1 MLYNVNT
8 FKPEKKTGRIR
19 VAWRDV
25 NWVFGS
31 DDLSPDADVGLPMG
45 AITLLGGS
53 AGVGK
58 TRACV
63 SLLKETVK
71 HFNVKVL
78 FFQLEMPIGQF
89 YDKYIGK
96 EQLPYSKDRFFY
108 MSDSTA
114 SEQQM
119 KEIDTLSP
127 DIIVIDSVNKIE
139 GFNNGYGTDAIRD
152 AFSEAAVNH
161 NAHVI
166 FLAHLNGEGNIKGGT
181 NLPHMGDIVLKLT
194 KASDSKDYHIKLLSN
209 CIILQIGKTRFGPSD
224 RMAILQHANHGVNCI
239 TANYTKPHNDENI
252 LKINDGNGGLKFLS
266 LSEAIEE
273 ERKKKEMENN
283 CWTDEELEHN
293 LNKQAEEMMESCDFE
308 NDDRDFFQK
317 FCAKLLGWK

>member
-8 FKPEKKTGRIR
+8 FKPKKKTGRIR
-19 VAWRDV
+19 VAWNDV
-25 NWVFGS
+25 NWIFGS
-31 DDLSPDADVGLPMG
+31 DDLSPNADAGLPMG

-71 HFNVKVL
+71 FFNVKVL

-89 YDKYIGK
+89 YDKYIGNEK
-96 EQLPYSKDRFFY
+96 LPCSKDRFFY

-114 SEQQM
+114 LDEQI
-119 KEIDTLSP
+119 KEIDSVCP
-127 DIIVIDSVNKIE
+127 DIIIIDSVNKIE

-152 AFSEAAVNH
+152 AFSKKAVEH

-166 FLAHLNGEGNIKGGT
+166 FLAHLNGEGKIKGGT
-181 NLPHMGDIVLKLT
+181 NLPHMGDIVLKMT
-194 KASDSKDYHIKLLSN
+194 KASDSKNDYIKILPN
-209 CIILQIGKTRFGPSD
+209 CIVLQIGKTRFGPSD
-224 RMAILQHANHGVNCI
+224 RMAILQHTNNGVNCI

-252 LKINDGNGGLKFLS
+252 LKIDNGNGGLKFIS

-283 CWTDEELEHN
+283 CWADEELEHN
-293 LNKQAEEMMESCDFE
+293 LNKQAEQMMESCDFE
-308 NDDRDFFQK
+308 DDDRDLFQK
-317 FCAKLLGWK
+317 FCARLLGWK